1 MITSRDR
8 KIINFID
15 QYGFLTIDQAAKLFF
30 GNFKTQY
37 DIARRRLKKILENGG
52 YIRVFKNTETNNM
65 IYVPEDSKLRKVSK
79 HDLLVMDYISDLK
92 TLGVEFEK
100 IEIEKDFNGAI
111 ADAFIIFKLGDYR
124 YYHILEIQLRHDY
137 VEINRYN
144 KHLNTILN
152 QTNNT
157 LPKLIIVQN
166 TNHNYSK
173 ENKTDMEIIQL
184 DTSLSDIAK
193 TVI

>member
-15 QYGFLTIDQAAKLFF
+15 KYGFLTIDQAAKLFF

-52 YIRVFKNTETNNM
+52 YIRVFKNTETNQM
-65 IYVPEDSKLRKVSK
+65 IYAPEDSKLRKVSK
-79 HDLLVMDYISDLK
+79 HDLLVMDYVADIK
-92 TLGVEFEK
+92 TLGAELEKIEFEK
-100 IEIEKDFNGAI
+100 DFDGAI

-124 YYHILEIQLRHDY
+124 YYHILEVQLRHDY
-137 VEINRYN
+137 VDINRYKN
-144 KHLNTILN
+144 VINTILN
-152 QTNNT
+152 ETNNT

-166 TNHNYSK
+166 TNHDYTK
-173 ENKTDMEIIQL
+173 ENRTDMEIIQL